1 MKRLPIEEHPLN
13 TYNYLFQDYLLM
25 KKLILGLLTIFMVM
39 GAFAQMPD
47 VNSKIPFD
55 PKTDK
60 GVLKNG
66 LIYYVR
72 ANHTPKNRAEL
83 MLVVSAGSILEDND
97 QQGLAHFCEHMS
109 FNGTKNFPKNELI
122 NYFESIGMEF
132 GPEINAYTG
141 FDQTV
146 YMLKVPLDSV
156 KYMDKGLQVLY
167 DWACQVTDSDDEI
180 NKERG
185 VIHEEWRSGQGAQ
198 QRMMKQWLPVFFKDS
213 HYADRLP
220 IGKMS
225 VVDSCP
231 PSAIRRFRHDW
242 YRPDLQ
248 AVIVVGDFDQKKMV
262 QEVKDKFSNV
272 PVHKPERLKPS
283 YGVPPQKGTQ
293 IKIVTD
299 PEATYSSAN
308 LYIKHPMELDT
319 TVEGYREMMMH
330 SLYNSMINDRLS
342 EIAQKA
348 NPPFV
353 YARSSYGGLVGP
365 VDVYSSMAITHPG
378 KIPEGLKAV
387 LIENQRVKEYGFTKT
402 ELERAKASMMSTMQ
416 TAYNERDKRESIDLA
431 NEYSRNFLMRK
442 EPVPGLEKEYEYYKD
457 FMPTIKLTD
466 VNALAKKWLTDDNR
480 VLIITAPDVKGVPVP
495 TENDIKQLLAE
506 VDTAKVTPYK
516 DQVSDAPLMPK
527 EPTPGKIIS
536 EKKIPDVDAEEWTL
550 SNGAKVIL
558 KKTDFKDD
566 EILFSAYGPGGYSVF
581 PSSDDV
587 STDFA
592 TTIMQMSGLSDFTAP
607 ELDKKLA
614 GKVVSVDPFIRMLT
628 QGFQGSS
635 SKKDAETLMQLVN
648 LYFTHPRFDQ
658 SAFDSYM
665 TRMESQLDNRK
676 ASPEAAF
683 SDTFRVVTSN
693 YSPWVRP
700 LTKETLKEANFDRI
714 QAIDK
719 DRFSNAGDFKF
730 IFVGNIDFDKMKPLV
745 ETYLASLPSTGKTDK
760 WKDLGIRPPK
770 GAVEKKVYKGT
781 EPKSIQYIQFHGPLK
796 YDTKD
801 IVELDALAKILT
813 TRLLESIRED
823 KSSVYYIGAQ
833 PSFSKL
839 PEPEYTMTI
848 YYGTDPKKIDTLK
861 TAVFNEIK
869 DLIKNGPN
877 EEEVHK
883 AMEKMLRERETN
895 LRENSYW
902 LTALK
907 SYYLNHDGD
916 FSTFNQ
922 FNTEVNA
929 LNPAELQKAAK
940 WAWDFNNYVSVALLP
955 EKGTPNK

>member
-1 MKRLPIEEHPLN
+1 
-13 TYNYLFQDYLLM
+13 M
-25 KKLILGLLTIFMVM
+25 KKLILGLLTIFMAM

-47 VNSKIPFD
+47 LNSKIPFD

-66 LIYYVR
+66 LTYYVR

-146 YMLKVPLDSV
+146 YMLKVPLDSA

-167 DWACQVTDSDDEI
+167 DWACQVTDSNDEI

-231 PSAIRRFRHDW
+231 PSAIRRFRNDW

-262 QEVKDKFSNV
+262 QEVKDKFSNI
-272 PVHKPERLKPS
+272 PVHKPERKKPN
-283 YGVPPQKGTQ
+283 YDVPFQKGTL

-319 TVEGYREMMMH
+319 TVGGYREMMMH

-387 LIENQRVKEYGFTKT
+387 LIENQRVKEYGFTES
-402 ELERAKASMMSTMQ
+402 ELQRAKASMMSMME
-416 TAYNERDKRESIDLA
+416 TAYNDRDKRQSISIAD
-431 NEYSRNFLMRK
+431 EYSRNFLMRK

-457 FMPTIKLTD
+457 FMPTIKLAD

-635 SKKDAETLMQLVN
+635 SKKDVETLMQLVN